1 MKFKSFSISLCGY
14 SLKCLFCFC
23 FRVCLFLSPHLK
35 SQVNPDLWRF
45 NLSHFANLFTFL
57 QIVSLQDS
65 GRGMLSNTSTRRA
78 HFTAG
83 ETGRAHL
90 GGCTNPQLFW
100 CESKC
105 KRVLTHNHF
114 TPIKHTVITNH
125 VLLFGWIMEKLSIGW
140 RLAFKCKPCLGS
152 FVLYLFA
159 SSGVANQRDLFL
171 QVIVDLYI
179 TDDKPM
185 MSISGGTCVCVRGW
199 TRIWGKVF
207 KYQQWKMDD
216 LPRQTKRPVDSWL
229 VHAWTIIYF
238 PWKLF
243 VPECC

>member
-185 MSISGGTCVCVRGW
+185 MSISGGTCVCARLDTDMRQSFQIPAMENGW
-199 TRIWGKVF
+199 FTTTNEEACR
-207 KYQQWKMDD
+207 
-216 LPRQTKRPVDSWL
+216 
-229 VHAWTIIYF
+229 
-238 PWKLF
+238 
-243 VPECC
+243 

>member
-1 MKFKSFSISLCGY
+1 MWLFLEVSFLFLFSCLFIFVATLEIPSKTLICGGSISPILPV
-14 SLKCLFCFC
+14 F
-23 FRVCLFLSPHLK
+23 
-35 SQVNPDLWRF
+35 
-45 NLSHFANLFTFL
+45 FTFL

-171 QVIVDLYI
+171 QGYCGSLHN
-179 TDDKPM
+179 
-185 MSISGGTCVCVRGW
+185 W
-199 TRIWGKVF
+199 
-207 KYQQWKMDD
+207 
-216 LPRQTKRPVDSWL
+216 RQANDVN
-229 VHAWTIIYF
+229 
-238 PWKLF
+238 
-243 VPECC
+243 